1 MTIIKLIPLAH
12 HFVYRLATEE
22 ERVARDIEEVQLVVV
37 DDIERLV
44 SKTRQS
50 LGRLYIG
57 V

>member
-1 MTIIKLIPLAH
+1 MTIIKLIPLTH
-12 HFVYRLATEE
+12 HFVYRLTTEE

-50 LGRLYIG
+50 LGRLYI
-57 V
+57 VV

>member
-1 MTIIKLIPLAH
+1 MTIVKLIPLAH

-22 ERVARDIEEVQLVVV
+22 ERVARDIEEVQLVVIN
-37 DDIERLV
+37 DIERLV
-44 SKTRQS
+44 SKPSQS

>member
-1 MTIIKLIPLAH
+1 MTIIKLIPLTH
-12 HFVYRLATEE
+12 HFVYRLTTEE

-50 LGRLYIG
+50 LGRLHIG